1 MDLVEQ
7 LSAVWARRVAVLATA
22 LMVAGAVFV
31 WRAAGPETYE
41 ASATLQ
47 VRLPETDASDPSTQ
61 AVYYAETVIG
71 LMTSRDVVVDALGS
85 VGRGD
90 DPSEVADRLRVRAGT
105 QPGFVDV
112 TADGSTARE
121 AADLADALVAAVG
134 RRLTAEQ
141 AADIDAERNR
151 LTAALEQVL
160 GQLYAA
166 PAGDNAAK
174 AALIREREELISSL
188 RTNAN
193 RGTYRVVTVE
203 SAEPPAHPVAPTPI
217 RDAVLALLLAL
228 VLGAEAIVI
237 RRAWRGAISAR
248 DPAGDVAETI
258 EAPSVA
264 LHAGDG
270 VESVAPLL
278 PALVG
283 SRLITV
289 AQVVGRRRPDGR
301 AAVLLARLLTVRGGD
316 VLLLDATARRPSVHR
331 ALGAE
336 VEPGLTDL
344 PTDRQ
349 ALRRHLDE
357 LPRLAGFR
365 VLTAG
370 RPDSLDPAAA
380 RARLARVVAA
390 AGEAVVVI
398 AISGRRLDELLSLSP
413 DGAHGSVV
421 LVVDS
426 GAATRS
432 VLRQMAA
439 AWRGFGGRLAGAV
452 VTVRAAR

>member
-7 LSAVWARRVAVLATA
+7 LSAVWARRIAVLATA
-22 LMVAGAVFV
+22 LVVAGAVFV
-31 WRAAGPETYE
+31 WRAAGDETYE

-71 LMTSRDVVVDALGS
+71 LMTSRDVVVDALGT
-85 VGRGD
+85 VGRQE
-90 DPSEVADRLRVRAGT
+90 DPTDVAERLRVRAGT

-112 TADGSTARE
+112 TADGGTARE

-134 RRLTAEQ
+134 RRLAAEQ
-141 AADIDAERNR
+141 VADIDAERNR

-160 GQLYAA
+160 AQLYAA

-203 SAEPPAHPVAPTPI
+203 SAEPPADPVAPTPV
-217 RDAVLALLLAL
+217 RDAVLALLVAL
-228 VLGAEAIVI
+228 VLVAEWIVI

-248 DPAGDVAETI
+248 DPAGDVAGTI

-264 LHAGDG
+264 LHASDG
-270 VESVAPLL
+270 VEAVAPLL
-278 PALVG
+278 PALVD

-289 AQVVGRRRPDGR
+289 AQVGRRRPDGR
-301 AAVLLARLLTVRGGD
+301 AAVLLARLLTVRGSD
-316 VLLLDATARRPSVHR
+316 VLLVDATSRRPSVHR
-331 ALGAE
+331 ALGTDL
-336 VEPGLTDL
+336 EPGLTDL
-344 PTDRQ
+344 PADRQ
-349 ALRRHLDE
+349 ELRRRLDQ
-357 LPRLAGFR
+357 LPVVAGFR

-370 RPDSLDPAAA
+370 RPDGLDPVAS
-380 RARLARVVAA
+380 RARLARVVAT
-390 AGEAVVVI
+390 AGEAQVVI
-398 AISGRRLDELLSLSP
+398 AISGRRLDELLALSP
-413 DGAHGSVV
+413 DGSHGPVV

-426 GAATRS
+426 GAATRPD
-432 VLRQMAA
+432 LRQVAA
-439 AWRGFGGRLAGAV
+439 AWRGLGGRLAGAV
-452 VTVRAAR
+452 VTVRSAR